1 MSNEQFDKQSKAL
14 REFFIFNILRLK
26 NTKTIIMT

>member
-14 REFFIFNILRLK
+14 REFLYLHILRLK
-26 NTKTIIMT
+26 NAKTIIMT